1 MRLDRSA
8 VLCNLYK
15 SLRPA
20 AQEPGVYGVVGV
32 WVAAVGVEAAAS
44 GSALGAGTWLIA
56 VDALARVNDGHSA
69 PLSRDSGGAC
79 SPGGWGS

>member
-1 MRLDRSA
+1 M
-8 VLCNLYK
+8 YK

-44 GSALGAGTWLIA
+44 VSALGAGTWLIA
-56 VDALARVNDGHSA
+56 VDARVNDGHGA
-69 PLSRDSGGAC
+69 PLAVADSGVQR
-79 SPGGWGS
+79 PGGWGP